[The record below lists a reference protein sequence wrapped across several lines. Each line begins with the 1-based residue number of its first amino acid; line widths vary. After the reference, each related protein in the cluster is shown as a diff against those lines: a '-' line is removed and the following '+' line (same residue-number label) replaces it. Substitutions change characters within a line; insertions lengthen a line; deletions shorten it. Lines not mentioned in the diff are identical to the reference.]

1 MKDQDKDRD
10 DLTKTI
16 PGQSPMPNLEKGRVG
31 DGTITKDS
39 VEDVEADFTA
49 EDEDNK
55 NKDQKNKN
63 DNRTA

>member
-1 MKDQDKDRD
+1 MQNKDKE

-49 EDEDNK
+49 EDEEEDRK
-55 NKDQKNKN
+55 NQDQKK
-63 DNRTA
+63 